1 MSKMH
6 DCHLVYFY
14 GQRQTGIMKLID
26 SMPFL
31 VPVPRP
37 EAQALYS
44 KLVAMQMDA
53 GLTIAMRMPIFARA
67 ALGDD
72 ASGGE
77 ARKAVTE
84 KIAAVTE
91 TGMAAG
97 QAAAEFWWNMFMAP
111 VTQARTG
118 ELAAR
123 AANQMLEPMSRRT
136 SANAT
141 RLGNKPAASKGRRKK
156 A

>member
-1 MSKMH
+1 
-6 DCHLVYFY
+6 
-14 GQRQTGIMKLID
+14 MKLIETT
-26 SMPFL
+26 PFL
-31 VPVPRP
+31 VPAPRP

-53 GLTIAMRMPIFARA
+53 GLTIAMRMPILARA

-72 ASGGE
+72 ASGHE
-77 ARKAVTE
+77 ARKAVAE

-97 QAAAEFWWNMFMAP
+97 QAAAEFWWSMLMAP
-111 VTQARTG
+111 ITQARTG

-141 RLGNKPAASKGRRKK
+141 RLSGNPPSKSTRRKK
-156 A
+156 T